1 MKTETMAT
9 EASMAG
15 KFFARTYEPDE
26 VIIGKVSQARELPI
40 TYARGVTLPNIE
52 SLCFLGLSCDSL

>member
-26 VIIGKVSQARELPI
+26 VV
-40 TYARGVTLPNIE
+40 IE
-52 SLCFLGLSCDSL
+52 ALLVKPESFKLLMLAV